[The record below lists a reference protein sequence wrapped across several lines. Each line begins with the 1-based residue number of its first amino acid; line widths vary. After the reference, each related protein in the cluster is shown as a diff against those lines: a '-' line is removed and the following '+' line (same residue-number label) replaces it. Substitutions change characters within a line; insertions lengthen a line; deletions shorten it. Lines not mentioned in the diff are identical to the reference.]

1 MNIYFSF
8 LDYTPKSEVAI
19 SLGNSRVHFLKL
31 NLKTVKLVSTV
42 VSPFYIPKG
51 KYEDT
56 NFSTT
61 TLTLVV
67 FCLLLIFLVV
77 IQSS

>member
-8 LDYTPKSEVAI
+8 LDCTPRSEVAI
-19 SLGNSRVHFLKL
+19 ALGNSRVHILKL

-42 VSPFYIPKG
+42 VSSFYIPKG

-56 NFSTT
+56 DFSTT
-61 TLTLVV
+61 TLPLGV
-67 FCLLLIFLVV
+67 FCLLLIF
-77 IQSS
+77 